1 MPRRER
7 EGGRERGR
15 EGEISDIKKAPLLR
29 RAALKM
35 NASIAKH
42 LSLKTANLQH
52 YRFVSHILV
61 SLKNY
66 VNIRLDYF
74 IRQYIIL
81 FLIHE

>member
-35 NASIAKH
+35 SKRRRRRGRRRNF
-42 LSLKTANLQH
+42 LSL
-52 YRFVSHILV
+52 S
-61 SLKNY
+61 
-66 VNIRLDYF
+66 
-74 IRQYIIL
+74 
-81 FLIHE
+81 